1 MSKKELTA
9 KEKHFYNEK
18 MKLVKEN
25 KRLVEYICTLEK
37 EVDKYKAE
45 VESLNK
51 EGLVLQEM
59 VNKLLE
65 GKDLTEETVRKYIE
79 EDIKHTDAMKVL
91 MKVFLTANQNMKEWY

>member
-25 KRLVEYICTLEK
+25 KRLAEYIYTLEEEVNKYKAKVESLEK
-37 EVDKYKAE
+37 EGLILQAMVD
-45 VESLNK
+45 
-51 EGLVLQEM
+51 
-59 VNKLLE
+59 KLLE

-79 EDIKHTDAMKVL
+79 EDIKHTNAMK
-91 MKVFLTANQNMKEWY
+91 MFLTVNQNMKEWY